1 MDSGGRLEAGRATE
15 KLVAQVG
22 SRGLAPL
29 SSQPGEKR
37 AEGLGARRGHL
48 EAGLGGWTRV

>member
-1 MDSGGRLEAGRATE
+1 MIE

-22 SRGLAPL
+22 SWGLAPL

-37 AEGLGARRGHL
+37 AEGSGAWRGHL